1 MAKKRSTLGLTAP
14 AHHREAWGSAQN
26 ADLALDS
33 TIRAAQ
39 QGDCKGALT
48 SLTRAA
54 IAEGAARTHYASEG
68 KKPVLLRK
76 LLLKRDDA
84 EQAVLHACILR
95 QEIPSLSIKALQ
107 RSALSGPRLA
117 RRRRR

>member
-1 MAKKRSTLGLTAP
+1 MAKKRTTLGLTST
-14 AHHREAWGSAQN
+14 AHHKKAWSSAIN

-39 QGDCKGALT
+39 RGDCKSALT
-48 SLTRAA
+48 DLTRGA

-68 KKPVLLRK
+68 KDPAVLRK

-84 EQAVLHACILR
+84 EQAVLHACILQR
-95 QEIPSLSIKALQ
+95 EIPPLSLKALQ
-107 RSALSGPRLA
+107 RSALSGPRLG
-117 RRRRR
+117 RRRR